1 LYKTLFYWTAYVKYY
16 IFMTLNL
23 RSFKKSKKYNDSEKF
38 TKLFTKSCKLFSE
51 IFYKSAKI
59 DFDIIGQD
67 KINLNETYLVVS
79 NHLGIADIATVIK
92 SFPKPICFVSK
103 IELSRVPIFSEWLRT
118 AGSIFIDRNNNRS
131 SIIELNRGIEVL
143 KSGTSMCV
151 FPEGK
156 RNNTG
161 RIEEF
166 KKGSFKL
173 AFKSGVKILPMV
185 LYGTREIY
193 EDNNNMIRD
202 GNVKVR
208 ILDPIDI
215 HSLDSDELRNLHVIV
230 RDRMNEVY
238 KQLK

>member
-1 LYKTLFYWTAYVKYY
+1 
-16 IFMTLNL
+16 M
-23 RSFKKSKKYNDSEKF
+23 
-38 TKLFTKSCKLFSE
+38 
-51 IFYKSAKI
+51 
-59 DFDIIGQD
+59 
-67 KINLNETYLVVS
+67 
-79 NHLGIADIATVIK
+79 
-92 SFPKPICFVSK
+92 
-103 IELSRVPIFSEWLRT
+103 RT

-166 KKGSFKL
+166 KKVVL
-173 AFKSGVKILPMV
+173 NLLFKSGVKILPMV

-238 KQLK
+238 KRLK